1 MTNIKNQYMILGYN
15 NRQTVAKAA
24 ILNIKIF
31 SAWIFGD
38 FSPECY
44 VGIKVTFLKNSAFY
58 IFSRLNPN
66 APGLLY
72 YVQKGK

>member
-24 ILNIKIF
+24 ILNTAHIF

-38 FSPECY
+38 FSPGCY

-66 APGLLY
+66 APGLY